1 MQRKTTN
8 QQHEESSEA
17 VSPNKAKR
25 AKASK
30 AGSALKE
37 RKQPR
42 SSAKCLNANHGHS
55 SRVDTK
61 TSGIDESKRNRTATA
76 RSRSGS
82 GSSLKPSIS
91 HQSDTERS
99 SNGKQAGTKRIGKP
113 VRTTKDTKRDRL
125 ITVLSKPSGA
135 TGRTIAKLLGW
146 QPHTVRAA
154 ICGLRKSGLSITAS
168 RSLAK
173 AGNKP
178 QTIYRIASGK
188 SGDVA
193 DGKKVQV

>member
-17 VSPNKAKR
+17 VSPTKAKR

-30 AGSALKE
+30 AGSVRKE
-37 RKQPR
+37 GKQLR

-61 TSGIDESKRNRTATA
+61 TSGTDESKSNRTVTV
-76 RSRSGS
+76 RPRSGS
-82 GSSLKPSIS
+82 SCTSKPGIS
-91 HQSDTERS
+91 HQSDTDRS

-113 VRTTKDTKRDRL
+113 SRTTKLTKRDRL
-125 ITVLSKPSGA
+125 IAMLSKPSGA
-135 TGRTIAKLLGW
+135 TCSTITEQLGW

-168 RSLAK
+168 RSVAK
-173 AGNKP
+173 AGKKP

-193 DGKKVQV
+193 DGKEVQV

>member
-17 VSPNKAKR
+17 VSPTKAKR

-30 AGSALKE
+30 AGSVRKE

-42 SSAKCLNANHGHS
+42 GSAKCLNANHGHS

-61 TSGIDESKRNRTATA
+61 TSGIDASKSNRTATA
-76 RSRSGS
+76 RPRSGS
-82 GSSLKPSIS
+82 GSSQKQSIS
-91 HQSDTERS
+91 HQSDTDSR
-99 SNGKQAGTKRIGKP
+99 SNGKQADIKRIGKP
-113 VRTTKDTKRDRL
+113 SRTTRHTKRDRL
-125 ITVLSKPSGA
+125 IVMLSKPSGA
-135 TGRTIAKLLGW
+135 TGPTIAKLLGW
-146 QPHTVRAA
+146 QSHTVRAA